1 MDGWKLAGCGDEASS
16 IPANFIYFI
25 TQPSSGAKLAVK
37 RNMNFKSLLAP
48 ALGAAGLAAAVLM
61 PIRSQGE
68 VGPDDPAFAN
78 LLKEV
83 STQQATI
90 ADNQAKIDD
99 KLAAIAEDV
108 RLARAF
114 SARGR

>member
-1 MDGWKLAGCGDEASS
+1 
-16 IPANFIYFI
+16 
-25 TQPSSGAKLAVK
+25 
-37 RNMNFKSLLAP
+37 MNFKSLLVP
-48 ALGAAGLAAAVLM
+48 ALGAAGLAAAILM

-78 LLKEV
+78 LLKDV
-83 STQQATI
+83 AAQQTTI
-90 ADNQAKIDD
+90 SDNQKNIDD

-114 SARGR
+114 SARAR